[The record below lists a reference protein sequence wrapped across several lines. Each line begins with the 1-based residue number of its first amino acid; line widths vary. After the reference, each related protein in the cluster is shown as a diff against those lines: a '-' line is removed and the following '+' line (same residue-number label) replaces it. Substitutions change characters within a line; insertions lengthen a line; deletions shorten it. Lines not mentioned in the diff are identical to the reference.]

1 MFEITKMK
9 GHIIDFSCFLTVP
22 VSSVLHGLKPLLC
35 IVGVVVMSGCTGLAG
50 PSLERLYS
58 MQAGNPNQPPV
69 VFIHGTLGSRL
80 VHSETGEEAWP
91 GSLRNIIFS
100 DYRSIRLDIDVDTLN
115 PASSEFETAGI
126 AERAAGRDFYGRI
139 LATLRGPGG
148 YTQGKL
154 GVAASRGD
162 KQFYVF
168 SYDWRQ
174 DNVQSARKL
183 DQFLREIREDYDDP
197 DLKVDI
203 VAHSMGGLITR
214 YYARYGSTDVL
225 DGNDFDVT
233 LAGERTI
240 RRVILLGTP
249 NLGSVG
255 AMRILI
261 KGYPVGLGV
270 IPPEVVATFPSTYQ
284 LLPHS
289 ITDWFVT
296 LEGKPIK
303 RDQFS
308 ADEYWRRFGFS
319 VFNDEIRKDIRGEF
333 TSVDE
338 ADRYLAVLERYFEK
352 HVERARRFSWS
363 LTVPNPQSELKF
375 ILFGGDCLP
384 TPARAVVEDVNG
396 ESVLRLKP
404 SEIVNPVAGIDYE
417 LLMSEPGDGT
427 VTKASLLARSTFDPS
442 VERHKYSNFSV
453 DYPVFLCEKHDQLT
467 GNLDFQ
473 NNLLHALLSVDR

>member
-1 MFEITKMK
+1 MK
-9 GHIIDFSCFLTVP
+9 ENIIGIWRFVTVP
-22 VSSVLHGLKPLLC
+22 VFCVVHGFKHLLC
-35 IVGVVVMSGCTGLAG
+35 IFSVIIMSACGGLAG

-58 MQAGNPNQPPV
+58 TQTSNPDQPPV

-80 VHSETGEEAWP
+80 VHSATGEEAWP
-91 GSLRNIIFS
+91 GSLSNILFS
-100 DYRSIRLDIDVDTLN
+100 DYRSIRLDIDADTLN
-115 PASSEFETAGI
+115 PDSSEFETAGI
-126 AERAAGRDFYGRI
+126 TERAAGKDFYGRI
-139 LATLRGPGG
+139 LATLREPGG
-148 YTQGKL
+148 YAQGKL
-154 GVAASRGD
+154 GTAASQGD

-183 DQFLREIREDYDDP
+183 DQFLRTIREDYNDP

-203 VAHSMGGLITR
+203 VAHSMGGLVTR
-214 YYARYGSTDVL
+214 YYARYGAADVL
-225 DGNDFDVT
+225 DDNDFDVT
-233 LAGERTI
+233 LAGERYI

-255 AMRILI
+255 AMRTLI
-261 KGYPVGLGV
+261 EGYPVGLGV

-289 ITDWFVT
+289 ITQWFVT

-308 ADEYWRRFGFS
+308 ADEYWKRFGFS
-319 VFNDEIRKDIRGEF
+319 VFNDEVRNDIRSEF
-333 TSVDE
+333 VSVDK
-338 ADRYLAVLERYFEK
+338 ADRYLALLELYFEK
-352 HVERARRFSWS
+352 HIERARRFSWS

-384 TPARAVVEDVNG
+384 TPARAVVEDIDG

-404 SEIVNPVAGIDYE
+404 SEIANPLAGIDYD

-442 VERHKYSNFSV
+442 VERHEYSNFSV